1 VRLKS
6 KKINYKPK
14 CSTKPNRLV
23 SLSFGEG
30 RGEEKTMTNSLT
42 TLLPQIEQN
51 PIQNCPQAIN
61 LLMEEYERLRT
72 TFLSKKITKQEE
84 INFFK
89 NEKPK
94 LTSQIIYYNE
104 MFKIETNKPV
114 ASEKTIRKYYTS
126 QLKKREQF
134 FIDNAE
140 FYRYYRKGNQ
150 YLDDKYFLRN
160 QHDCNLVLDSFYF
173 QIDKQFA
180 TSHDYKAA
188 QIIANEQL
196 QIYLNAKLNTKT
208 KEHNSEKVLKWS
220 GSKVGIIEL
229 IYALHTEGVFNHGAA
244 DIREIIQV
252 FSKTFDIDLGQ
263 FHRTFYE
270 ITNRKSERTKFL
282 NALKENLINR
292 MEQADEQ

>member
-1 VRLKS
+1 M
-6 KKINYKPK
+6 I
-14 CSTKPNRLV
+14 
-23 SLSFGEG
+23 
-30 RGEEKTMTNSLT
+30 NSLT

-51 PIQNCPQAIN
+51 PIQHCPQAIN
-61 LLMEEYERLRT
+61 LLMEEYENLRA
-72 TFLSKKITKQEE
+72 TFITKKLNKHEE

-89 NEKPK
+89 HEKPK

-104 MFKIETNKPV
+104 MYKMETNKPV
-114 ASEKTIRKYYTS
+114 ASEKTIRKYYNS

-140 FYRYYRKGNQ
+140 FYRYFKKGHQ
-150 YLDDKYFLRN
+150 YLDDKYFVRN

-196 QIYLNAKLNTKT
+196 QIYLIGKLKT
-208 KEHNSEKVLKWS
+208 KANAQEYSQEKVLKWT

-229 IYALHTEGVFNHGAA
+229 IYALQTEGVFNHGAA
-244 DIREIIQV
+244 DIREIVQA
-252 FSKTFDIDLGQ
+252 FSKAFDIELGQ
-263 FHRTFYE
+263 FHRTYYE
-270 ITNRKSERTKFL
+270 ITNRKSERTKFIST
-282 NALKENLINR
+282 LKENLLKR
-292 MEQADEQ
+292 MNEADEYERLP